1 MYLWKVSPPLCR
13 SVVSGA
19 IFIRVLNCTVKVLV
33 SSFFFFFPFFFSLP
47 TVTFSKWLPFLS
59 SSQSYLMDIQQLT
72 LPPGLRKDGAQHAR
86 RLSSLLLTLPAFTFP
101 SGFTLMLSPAS
112 EASAHH
118 SPHSVPP
125 LPTRSAAACH
135 SFISTLLLWSSK
147 VPSLFSQ

>member
-1 MYLWKVSPPLCR
+1 MKSLATPLSQYGVWCYFYPRSQLHCESPC
-13 SVVSGA
+13 
-19 IFIRVLNCTVKVLV
+19 IFIL
-33 SSFFFFFPFFFSLP
+33 FFFFPFFFSLP
-47 TVTFSKWLPFLS
+47 TVTFSKRLPFLS

-72 LPPGLRKDGAQHAR
+72 LPPGLRKDGGQHTR

-112 EASAHH
+112 EVSAHH
-118 SPHSVPP
+118 SSHSIPP
-125 LPTRSAAACH
+125 LPTLSAAACH